1 MAGWGG
7 GGKDDAHQIRH
18 PRVESDL
25 ARLSRT
31 FIGRCQ
37 SPEFLLD
44 VSSMVQGPFAAIV
57 LQRVKVSVDQDFGFR
72 GPCMIEKVTE
82 RLSGG
87 ERQMSGCWQGL

>member
-1 MAGWGG
+1 
-7 GGKDDAHQIRH
+7 
-18 PRVESDL
+18 
-25 ARLSRT
+25 
-31 FIGRCQ
+31 
-37 SPEFLLD
+37 
-44 VSSMVQGPFAAIV
+44 MVQGPFAAIV